1 MEYVS
6 RVEVVE
12 TVIMLHNSKN
22 AREKKDFISVEASSI
37 RLLQSHQEKEEQRSP
52 ELLSK
57 VFLII
62 IISISALFL
71 SFFCYNPF
79 EMIIIWWGPIFAR
92 LFQ

>member
-6 RVEVVE
+6 RGEVVE

-37 RLLQSHQEKEEQRSP
+37 REYYNHIKRKELSRKKK

-62 IISISALFL
+62 IISISSKSCSLFCA
-71 SFFCYNPF
+71 SPF
-79 EMIIIWWGPIFAR
+79 EKIIIWLDGSFCK
-92 LFQ
+92 L

>member
-62 IISISALFL
+62 IISISAL
-71 SFFCYNPF
+71 SFFLF
-79 EMIIIWWGPIFAR
+79 LLQPI
-92 LFQ
+92 

>member
-6 RVEVVE
+6 RGEVVE

-37 RLLQSHQEKEEQRSP
+37 REYYNHIKRKELSRKKK

-62 IISISALFL
+62 IISISSMLSLFCA
-71 SFFCYNPF
+71 SPF
-79 EMIIIWWGPIFAR
+79 EKIIIWLDGSFCK
-92 LFQ
+92 L

>member
-37 RLLQSHQEKEEQRSP
+37 REYYNHIKRKELKGKKRN
-52 ELLSK
+52 
-57 VFLII
+57 
-62 IISISALFL
+62 
-71 SFFCYNPF
+71 FCRKYF
-79 EMIIIWWGPIFAR
+79 
-92 LFQ
+92 

>member
-37 RLLQSHQEKEEQRSP
+37 RLLLQSHQEKERRTEEPRTS
-52 ELLSK
+52 
-57 VFLII
+57 V
-62 IISISALFL
+62 
-71 SFFCYNPF
+71 
-79 EMIIIWWGPIFAR
+79 
-92 LFQ
+92 